1 MSANWRELEAKGHPE
16 GAEVGLA
23 RIDSHLTLCFR
34 SRRPYLGSQLRVL
47 LARPAG
53 QLGGALERCQGVQV
67 GGGRMRGAR
76 INCCQLTK
84 LWSFFVFLLKVG
96 WWTCPRRLYVAG
108 QEGCGGS

>member
-1 MSANWRELEAKGHPE
+1 MQLAILRLFMIFSAHSDLSLSRQYMSANWRELEAKGHPE
-16 GAEVGLA
+16 GPEVGLA
-23 RIDSHLTLCFR
+23 RINSHLTLCFR

-76 INCCQLTK
+76 IN
-84 LWSFFVFLLKVG
+84 
-96 WWTCPRRLYVAG
+96 
-108 QEGCGGS
+108 